1 MKKLNGFDNYIIN
14 KAVKHWIEQV
24 EKEVLEDSAKLR
36 SGNLIYAPGYFT
48 MVGKE
53 LLEKIDELTIKK
65 QRTNAKN

>member
-14 KAVKHWIEQV
+14 KAVKHWIDQV
-24 EKEVLEDSAKLR
+24 EKEVLEDSAVG
-36 SGNLIYAPGYFT
+36 GNLIYAPGYFT

-53 LLEKIDELTIKK
+53 LLEKVDKLTIKK

>member
-24 EKEVLEDSAKLR
+24 ENSAVG
-36 SGNLIYAPGYFT
+36 GNLIYAPGYFT

-53 LLEKIDELTIKK
+53 LLEKVDKLTIKK